1 MQAMHAYGKGAEVA
15 EAVFGTAVFS
25 FVIDNYCLIM
35 V

>member
-15 EAVFGTAVFS
+15 EAVFVTVALRL
-25 FVIDNYCLIM
+25 YLIII